1 MNKNKNKNNNNNG
14 NNKCEIPCV
23 APTPVSEPFMFEVAD
38 QIILEKDRTIALLQ
52 EELVELKEFMT
63 EQRRQKIARDTFMRT
78 LASAVEDIVELFPSF
93 KNKPI
98 DAQEYRAIYATV
110 KGNEWVQT
118 IVDYVDKFKGS
129 LQILRLL
136 QTEVLQV
143 KIENV
148 TYKST
153 GSPGSTPQ
161 IMCTT
166 KSSIIG
172 FENTVINGLSDNP
185 FSMLKHRMEY
195 ALIELIK
202 FGKGVYP
209 NAVWY
214 AHKEAEDGINYSS
227 NEEHAQIWEHK
238 KAFSSRLLNATA
250 AYVESLIQNHY

>member
-1 MNKNKNKNNNNNG
+1 MNKNMKNKPNQ
-14 NNKCEIPCV
+14 NKKYEIPSV
-23 APTPVSEPFMFEVAD
+23 APTPVSGPFLFD

-52 EELVELKEFMT
+52 EELVELKEFMS
-63 EQRRQKIARDTFMRT
+63 EQRRQKIARDTFMRA
-78 LASAVEDIVELFPSF
+78 LVSAVEDIVKLFPSF
-93 KNKPI
+93 KNQPT
-98 DAQEYRAIYATV
+98 DLQEYRAIYATV

-136 QTEVLQV
+136 QTELLQV
-143 KIENV
+143 KIENA

-161 IMCTT
+161 IMCET

-172 FENTVINGLSDNP
+172 FEHTVINGLSDNP

-202 FGKGVYP
+202 FGRGVFP
-209 NAVWY
+209 NAVYY
-214 AHKEAEDGINYSS
+214 AHKEANDSINYHS

-238 KAFSSRLLNATA
+238 KAFSSRLLNATGS
-250 AYVESLIQNHY
+250 YVESLIQDHHH

>member
-1 MNKNKNKNNNNNG
+1 MNKNNNN
-14 NNKCEIPCV
+14 EIPCV
-23 APTPVSEPFMFEVAD
+23 APTPVSDPFMFEVAD

-52 EELVELKEFMT
+52 EELVELKEFMS

-78 LASAVEDIVELFPSF
+78 LASVVEEIVKLFPSF

-136 QTEVLQV
+136 QTELVQV
-143 KIENV
+143 KIENI
-148 TYKST
+148 TYKSN

-161 IMCTT
+161 IMCKT

-172 FENTVINGLSDNP
+172 FEHTVINGLSDNP

-195 ALIELIK
+195 TLIELIK
-202 FGKGVYP
+202 FGKGVHP

-214 AHKEAEDGINYSS
+214 AHKEAEDAINYSS
-227 NEEHAQIWEHK
+227 NEEHAEIWEYK
-238 KAFSSRLLNATA
+238 KAFSRRLVNATA
-250 AYVESLIQNHY
+250 VYVESLIQDHYQQPL

>member
-118 IVDYVDKFKGS
+118 IVEYVDKFKGS

-202 FGKGVYP
+202 FGKGVHP

>member
-118 IVDYVDKFKGS
+118 IVEYVDKFKGS

-202 FGKGVYP
+202 FGKGVHP

-250 AYVESLIQNHY
+250 AYVESLIQNHC